1 MRFWERFLKPK
12 KVRSVVYTC
21 LTGGDMILLRNTGM
35 LTMTGIMSVLPIIK
49 NFWLRKNAVFGKS
62 VRWLMLGLTVPEAAV
77 IIK

>member
-21 LTGGDMILLRNTGM
+21 LTGGYDSLKEHRYVDDDWDYVCFTDNKELLAQ
-35 LTMTGIMSVLPIIK
+35 
-49 NFWLRKNAVFGKS
+49 KNAVFGKS

>member
-21 LTGGDMILLRNTGM
+21 LTGGYDSLKEHRYIDNDWDYVCFTDNKELLAQ
-35 LTMTGIMSVLPIIK
+35 
-49 NFWLRKNAVFGKS
+49 KNAVFGKS
-62 VRWLMLGLTVPEAAV
+62 VRWLMSVPIIPEAAV